1 MANNQANCAYFDN
14 MKEIGIKH
22 KHMFWIFSIC
32 YFFDMM
38 DMNLFGSLGASVQA
52 TFSLTN
58 EQVSLLSSLSFYG
71 MFFGGLLGG
80 WMADKIGRKKALL
93 YNVLIFSLASL
104 GNAVFSNFYLFA
116 FCRFMTG
123 FGIIGMN
130 IIAMV
135 YIAEM
140 MPAHSRGKYQGQM
153 AALGSLG
160 VPFGIMLAAAVVPRS
175 PEAWRIMF
183 LLGAVGLVLFPI
195 GMKWLYESPRWL
207 VSKGRIEEADKV
219 VETMSGMQS
228 NLAATV
234 TPCVEDKVGMLETLR
249 FLFSKKQV
257 GSTIAL
263 ATMAIGCVVGGF
275 YIANWITVLL
285 VQMGFELQ
293 MILTFSML
301 GMVGAPLGDWIS
313 SKISDMG
320 GRKTPITVMLFLA
333 TALCLIN
340 GLTVTMFQ
348 SAMVAL
354 AAYFIT
360 NLFRAAC
367 ATSATTMYWTYL
379 AENLPNR
386 YRSTGTGIIMSA
398 SRLLIGI
405 VTPTVPVLFAIQ
417 GPVAGNGMFNVMAMN
432 AVFYLIPAI
441 ICLLW
446 GSKTAQK
453 SLEQIEAEAAK

>member
-1 MANNQANCAYFDN
+1 
-14 MKEIGIKH
+14 
-22 KHMFWIFSIC
+22 
-32 YFFDMM
+32 
-38 DMNLFGSLGASVQA
+38 
-52 TFSLTN
+52 
-58 EQVSLLSSLSFYG
+58 
-71 MFFGGLLGG
+71 
-80 WMADKIGRKKALL
+80 
-93 YNVLIFSLASL
+93 
-104 GNAVFSNFYLFA
+104 
-116 FCRFMTG
+116 
-123 FGIIGMN
+123 
-130 IIAMV
+130 
-135 YIAEM
+135 
-140 MPAHSRGKYQGQM
+140 
-153 AALGSLG
+153 
-160 VPFGIMLAAAVVPRS
+160 
-175 PEAWRIMF
+175 
-183 LLGAVGLVLFPI
+183 
-195 GMKWLYESPRWL
+195 
-207 VSKGRIEEADKV
+207 
-219 VETMSGMQS
+219 
-228 NLAATV
+228 
-234 TPCVEDKVGMLETLR
+234 
-249 FLFSKKQV
+249 
-257 GSTIAL
+257 
-263 ATMAIGCVVGGF
+263 
-275 YIANWITVLL
+275 
-285 VQMGFELQ
+285 
-293 MILTFSML
+293 ML